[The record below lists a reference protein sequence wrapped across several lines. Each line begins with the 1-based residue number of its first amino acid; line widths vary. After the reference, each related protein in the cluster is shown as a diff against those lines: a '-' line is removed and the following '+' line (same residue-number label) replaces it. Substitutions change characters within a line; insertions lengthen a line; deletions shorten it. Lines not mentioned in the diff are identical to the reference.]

1 MINLS
6 AQLPKGGV
14 SVARQPSK
22 PNKSP
27 VKSRYC
33 RNDDTQFCPPEMV
46 ILSLG
51 SRESTSAFHQSSAAP
66 GRFETGRMHD
76 SHALV
81 SVMNQKSL
89 FILH

>member
-14 SVARQPSK
+14 SVARRASK

-33 RNDDTQFCPPEMV
+33 RNGDTRICSPEMV
-46 ILSLG
+46 ILALG
-51 SRESTSAFHQSSAAP
+51 SRESTSAFRRSSAAP
-66 GRFETGRMHD
+66 RRFETGRMHD
-76 SHALV
+76 SHANF
-81 SVMNQKSL
+81 SDMNQKSL